1 MISHSFI
8 QLPGIGAI
16 TEKNL
21 WSEGISTW
29 DDFIKSNYLPTALS
43 ERLPKLNPLLHECKL
58 RLKNY
63 DGAFFQRCFPNNERW
78 RIYSDF
84 RDRAAFLDIET
95 TGLSPLD
102 SHITMVGILDTKG
115 YTAYITGKNLDDLP
129 KCLAPYD
136 LIVTFNGTSFDLPYL
151 IGQFG
156 NIFKHKAHL
165 DLRYALKRLGYS
177 GGLKVIE
184 RITNLG
190 RPSEFSSLNG
200 YDAVLMWRMWLDGDE
215 GALNTLIR
223 YNAEDVASLPAL
235 AELVYN
241 QLRAS
246 LPLPPHV
253 PSSWPRLIDELPYE
267 PKVIRWL
274 IGNKQY

>member
-1 MISHSFI
+1 
-8 QLPGIGAI
+8 
-16 TEKNL
+16 
-21 WSEGISTW
+21 
-29 DDFIKSNYLPTALS
+29 
-43 ERLPKLNPLLHECKL
+43 
-58 RLKNY
+58 
-63 DGAFFQRCFPNNERW
+63 
-78 RIYSDF
+78 
-84 RDRAAFLDIET
+84 
-95 TGLSPLD
+95 
-102 SHITMVGILDTKG
+102 MVGILDIKG
-115 YTAYITGKNLDDLP
+115 YTAYITGENLNDLP

-235 AELVYN
+235 ADIAYRRL
-241 QLRAS
+241 AS
-246 LPLPPHV
+246 RLPIDSPDLDPF
-253 PSSWPRLIDELPYE
+253 PRTVIDLPYDLDAVMRVE
-267 PKVIRWL
+267 GLRSRH
-274 IGNKQY
+274 G